1 MREQV
6 HRLCVEISLDSHR
19 NVDMPDERL
28 QLFRLDFPGA
38 VGGMA
43 ATANLRSPD
52 SECQQGVPIVA
63 SIPSREMGDHP
74 PRDLFLSGRGGRNL
88 QLARTRIALAV
99 LRKIKDH
106 DFARTTV
113 HYVQLIICGN

>member
-1 MREQV
+1 MRKQV
-6 HRLCVEISLDSHR
+6 HRLCVEISRDSHR

-43 ATANLRSPD
+43 ATANLRIPD
-52 SECQQGVPIVA
+52 SECQQGRANRGVD
-63 SIPSREMGDHP
+63 SFKRDGGSS